1 MEEVNKKLLEFLKNA
16 VKSIENNEMSDENV
30 RLAGEYYMKTKFVE
44 YIENNDTYDKEMMK
58 YLILGWYMYSIM
70 DEPKKEIED

>member
-1 MEEVNKKLLEFLKNA
+1 MDDINKKLLGFLKNA
-16 VKSIENNEMSDENV
+16 VESIEKNEMSEENV

-44 YIENNDTYDKEMMK
+44 YIENNDTYDKDMMK

-70 DEPKKEIED
+70 DEPKNK